1 MNDPGQLVQAAEP
14 EDALGARRGRLVRT
28 LTGFANLAMTY
39 SGVGGSAGIFALF
52 GLSLAAA
59 GPAFFWG
66 WPFVVLGT
74 LFVCLIWAELS
85 SHYPFAGVMYQ
96 WPSLLLGRRVGWW
109 VGWMYIFA
117 AITLATASYLIIP
130 FLISQL
136 FSTTFTTAQSVLIAL
151 AMLAV
156 ATVFNALG
164 IRVLGKF
171 TEYSVIVELIAVVG
185 ITVLVL
191 IFGAHHSPAVLV
203 SANGTA
209 HSFGSWLAPFL
220 GGGILVS
227 LFVHFTYENGGTLGE
242 ETVEASKNA
251 PRAVLGALG
260 VMFVVGLLF
269 LFVFLISAP
278 NIGKLAASSTPI
290 QDVINNALPVG
301 FTKIYV
307 AVIVWVGILA
317 SNVAFTAATRQ
328 LFSMARDGGV
338 PFSRVLSTT
347 RKGTPWVAVVVV
359 AAITGIPLFFSS
371 AIGVLA
377 TASTAFFYV
386 VYFAVM
392 IIVLIARTRGW
403 PKQRKAFNLGR
414 WGLPV
419 NIIAIVWTGAMMVD
433 LLWPRPATNP
443 AFHGLRVSVWLI
455 GVPLVIG
462 IIYYAAFQHRRLAT
476 QDEDSPQL
484 PATTPDLST

>member
-1 MNDPGQLVQAAEP
+1 MGDVEQVIPGSEQEH
-14 EDALGARRGRLVRT
+14 ALGEQRGRLMRT
-28 LTGFANLAMTY
+28 LTGFANFALTY

-52 GLSLAAA
+52 GLSLASA
-59 GPAFFWG
+59 GAAFFWG

-74 LFVCLIWAELS
+74 LFVCLIWAELA

-96 WPSLLLGRRVGWW
+96 WPALLAGRRVGWW

-117 AITLATASYLIIP
+117 AITLATASYLIVP

-136 FSTTFTTAQSVLIAL
+136 FSTTFTTGQSVLVAL
-151 AMLAV
+151 SALAV

-164 IRVLGKF
+164 IRILGKF
-171 TEYSVIVELIAVVG
+171 TEYSVILELTAVVG

-191 IFGAHHSPAVLV
+191 IFGAHHSPAVLM
-203 SANGTA
+203 STNGTA
-209 HSFGSWLAPFL
+209 HTFGSWLAPFL
-220 GGGILVS
+220 GGGILIS
-227 LFVHFTYENGGTLGE
+227 LFVHFLYENGGTLGE
-242 ETVEASKNA
+242 ETVDASKNA

-269 LFVFLISAP
+269 LFVLLISAP
-278 NIGKLAASSTPI
+278 NISKLASSSSPI
-290 QDVINNALPVG
+290 QDVINNALPSG
-301 FTKIYV
+301 FTKAYV

-317 SNVAFTAATRQ
+317 SNVAFTSATRQ

-338 PFSRVLSTT
+338 PFSRVLSRT
-347 RKGTPWVAVVVV
+347 RRGTPWVAVLVV
-359 AAITGIPLFFSS
+359 ATITGIPLFFSS

-377 TASTAFFYV
+377 TAATAYFYV

-392 IIVLIARTRGW
+392 IIVMAARLRGW
-403 PKQRKAFNLGR
+403 PHERKAFNLGR
-414 WGLPV
+414 RWGFAV
-419 NIIAIVWTGAMMVD
+419 NLVAIVWTGAMAVV

-443 AFHGLRVSVWLI
+443 TFHGLRVSAWLI

-462 IIYYAAFQHRRLAT
+462 IIYYAAFQHR
-476 QDEDSPQL
+476 QL
-484 PATTPDLST
+484 DRSASGEIPATAPPLSG